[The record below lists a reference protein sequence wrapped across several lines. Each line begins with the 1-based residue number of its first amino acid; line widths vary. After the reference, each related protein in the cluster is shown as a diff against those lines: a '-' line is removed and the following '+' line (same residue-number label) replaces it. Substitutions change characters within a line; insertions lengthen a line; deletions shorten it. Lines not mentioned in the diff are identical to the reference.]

1 MSLWK
6 FLLQHNPW
14 YKMTGLQD
22 VTAAWPKN
30 RVDTEETARKYC
42 RELVNAGYLPV
53 CPILSYSGVFDEDDP
68 DACKKRREMA
78 EDDLRRSRFI
88 VVCGKKINDEVKE
101 DISIAKKAR
110 VIYTTLE
117 GVLECNG

>member
-1 MSLWK
+1 M
-6 FLLQHNPW
+6 Q
-14 YKMTGLQD
+14 
-22 VTAAWPKN
+22 
-30 RVDTEETARKYC
+30 R
-42 RELVNAGYLPV
+42 AGKRRIS
-53 CPILSYSGVFDEDDP
+53 ILSYSGVFDEDDP

>member
-1 MSLWK
+1 MSRTV
-6 FLLQHNPW
+6 PRV
-14 YKMTGLQD
+14 Y

-30 RVDTEETARKYC
+30 RVDAEETARKYC

-88 VVCGKKINDEVKE
+88 VVGGKKINDEVKE
-101 DISIAKKAR
+101 DISIAKKVR